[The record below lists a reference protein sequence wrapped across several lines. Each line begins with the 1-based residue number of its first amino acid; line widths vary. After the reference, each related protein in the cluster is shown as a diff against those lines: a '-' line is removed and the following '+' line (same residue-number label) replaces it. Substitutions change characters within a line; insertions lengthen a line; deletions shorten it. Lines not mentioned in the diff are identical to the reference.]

1 MGKLNNLTG
10 MTFGRLQVIK
20 RAGSNKNKQA
30 LWLCE
35 CQCEKKTKLIV
46 IGSDL
51 LRGHTQ
57 SCGCLQR
64 EIVCN
69 IKTKHGQSFTAL
81 HNIWTNM
88 KQRVCNK
95 KCEAYQ
101 NYGGR
106 GIKIC
111 DEWINSFE
119 SFYTW
124 ATNNGYKEGL
134 TIERKNVNGDYC
146 PENCTW
152 ASKLTQTRNRRNTQ
166 QVYYKNELKPLSQWC
181 DELNLPYNTIR
192 ARINTYHWSIEK
204 AFTTPIRRKKS

>member
-57 SCGCLQR
+57 SCGCLQK

-69 IKTKHGQSFTAL
+69 IKTKHGQSFTSL

-111 DEWINSFE
+111 DE
-119 SFYTW
+119 
-124 ATNNGYKEGL
+124 
-134 TIERKNVNGDYC
+134 
-146 PENCTW
+146 
-152 ASKLTQTRNRRNTQ
+152 
-166 QVYYKNELKPLSQWC
+166 
-181 DELNLPYNTIR
+181 
-192 ARINTYHWSIEK
+192 
-204 AFTTPIRRKKS
+204 

>member
-1 MGKLNNLTG
+1 MGKLNDLTG

-35 CQCEKKTKLIV
+35 CQCEKRTKIIV

-51 LRGHTQ
+51 LRSHTQ

-64 EIVCN
+64 EIAYN
-69 IKTKHGQSFTAL
+69 IKTKHGRSFTSL

-95 KCEAYQ
+95 NCEAYQ

-111 DEWINSFE
+111 DEWLTSFE
-119 SFYTW
+119 SFYEW
-124 ATNNGYKEGL
+124 AISNGYQDGL
-134 TIERKNVNGDYC
+134 TIERKDVNGDYC
-146 PENCTW
+146 ADNCCW

-166 QVYYKNELKPLSQWC
+166 QIYYKNELKPLSQWC

-192 ARINTYHWSIEK
+192 ARINNYHWSVEK
-204 AFTTPIRRKKS
+204 AFTTPINRKNT